1 MKNNRFNPSI
11 FLFLFFFISCLGQD
25 ISTLDEKNG
34 FKIFKINEDKKI
46 YINNLNILET
56 KNNFSKYNYIK
67 KDDELFDLFGNKINT
82 IHLTF
87 DNKTDKLIKISL
99 DIGKKYNV
107 NYLTQLGWYLKNLYY
122 NFEEIIGPTT
132 QTNKPGYDCKN
143 PNQSC
148 LYFEDKIFDGKI
160 LWEGQNI
167 VLKIVHKTKHDINP
181 NNGSVSLIVINDVI
195 FTDKNFDL
203 IERKSGF

>member
-25 ISTLDEKNG
+25 ITTLDEKNG

-46 YINNLNILET
+46 YINNLNILDT

-87 DNKTDKLIKISL
+87 DNKTDKLIVQRL
-99 DIGKKYNV
+99 
-107 NYLTQLGWYLKNLYY
+107 QW
-122 NFEEIIGPTT
+122 
-132 QTNKPGYDCKN
+132 
-143 PNQSC
+143 
-148 LYFEDKIFDGKI
+148 
-160 LWEGQNI
+160 
-167 VLKIVHKTKHDINP
+167 
-181 NNGSVSLIVINDVI
+181 
-195 FTDKNFDL
+195 
-203 IERKSGF
+203 